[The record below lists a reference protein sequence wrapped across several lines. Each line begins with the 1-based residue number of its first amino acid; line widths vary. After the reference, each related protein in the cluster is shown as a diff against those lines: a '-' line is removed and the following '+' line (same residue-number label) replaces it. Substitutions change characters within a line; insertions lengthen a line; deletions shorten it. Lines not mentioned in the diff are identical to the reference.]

1 MQIKCRASVLN
12 AIILP
17 CTTSMPGL
25 GLQFFGHC
33 RRWN

>member
-1 MQIKCRASVLN
+1 MLVKLTQIKCRASLVN

-25 GLQFFGHC
+25 GL
-33 RRWN
+33 